1 MSNSLNCNRFY
12 ISEEART
19 KLGGVVPTIKNLRVR
34 DKKMEDVFEK
44 GFFLNAEL
52 LSAGLADPMS

>member
-1 MSNSLNCNRFY
+1 MAYKTDMYGRYVADIFY
-12 ISEEART
+12 H
-19 KLGGVVPTIKNLRVR
+19 PTI
-34 DKKMEDVFEK
+34 KKMEDVFEK